1 MPRRLFHLFPTFG
14 VGGSQVRLAQ
24 IAGHFG
30 GRYHH
35 TIYASDAVYTAAGLF
50 GAQVPF
56 TKIEAQ
62 IDKHRGLLNVP
73 LYRRMLIEARADVA
87 VTYNWGAIEWAFA
100 TRLIGGL
107 RHVHIE
113 DGFGPDEATRQLRR
127 RVWFR
132 RLALT
137 SAKTTVVV
145 PSQVLFDIARRVWR
159 LPSSR
164 IELIANGI
172 DLERFG
178 GVDAAQSRALAKKAD
193 DEILI
198 GTVASIR
205 PEKNLSLLIR
215 AFAKLPPEV
224 NARLFIVGGGN
235 EPEFA
240 KLRSTARAAGVEARV
255 VFFGHAA
262 KPELILRAFDVF
274 AMSSATE
281 QMPIGLLEAMACGL
295 PVVATTVGDIASMV
309 SPENLPYLAPSGAED
324 ALAEAL
330 VGLARDAQARSRIG
344 AANRVK
350 AATHYD
356 QRTMF
361 DRYAQLL
368 G

>member
-1 MPRRLFHLFPTFG
+1 MPRRLFHLFPTFA
-14 VGGSQVRLAQ
+14 VGGSQVRLTQ
-24 IAGHFG
+24 IANHFG
-30 GRYHH
+30 ERYHH
-35 TIYASDAVYTAAGLF
+35 TIYASDGDYAAAALF
-50 GAQVPF
+50 GARVAF
-56 TKIEAQ
+56 TKVETQ

-100 TRLIGGL
+100 TRLIGRL

-132 RLALT
+132 RMALT
-137 SAKTTVVV
+137 SAQTTVVV
-145 PSQVLFDIARRVWR
+145 PSQVLFGIATRAWR
-159 LPSSR
+159 LAPSR

-172 DLERFG
+172 DLARFAS
-178 GVDAAQSRALAKKAD
+178 VDAAQSRALTKKGD

-205 PEKNLSLLIR
+205 PEKDLSLLIR
-215 AFAKLPPEV
+215 AFAKLPREV
-224 NARLFIVGGGN
+224 NARLFIVGGGS
-235 EPEFA
+235 EFELA
-240 KLRSTARAAGVEARV
+240 KLRSAARAAGVEPRV

-262 KPELILRAFDVF
+262 KPELILRALDVF

-295 PVVATTVGDIASMV
+295 PVAATAVGDIASMV
-309 SPENLPYLAPSGAED
+309 APENLPYLVASGAED
-324 ALAEAL
+324 GLADALLRLVRDREARSL
-330 VGLARDAQARSRIG
+330 VGARNFA
-344 AANRVK
+344 K
-350 AATHYD
+350 ATMQYD
-356 QRTMF
+356 QETMF
-361 DRYAQLL
+361 KRYAGLL